1 MRMRSILLLITLLG
15 VNYSFAGTTPQDT
28 SVTTLHK
35 WYVPDAAV
43 LQFAGNMGMLA
54 VGPSYDFAKERI
66 ATDLLYGFVPKFDAD
81 EAEHL
86 LTIKGTYKPWEIKRR
101 RDFAI
106 LPVQVGLGLSYYFNG
121 KYPLTWDEK
130 YPKGYYWWSPK
141 VRLLGFA
148 GASVTR
154 NIRNSDVKKIGLYS
168 ELGTYDLIVTSW
180 YKDENLKL
188 WDILNISIGTR
199 VSF

>member
-1 MRMRSILLLITLLG
+1 MRIKLILLLIILLG
-15 VNYSFAGTTPQDT
+15 IHYSSVGNTIQDT
-28 SVTTLHK
+28 TVTSLRK

-54 VGPSYDFAKERI
+54 VGPSYEFAKERL
-66 ATDLLYGFVPKFDAD
+66 ATDLLYGFIPKFDSD
-81 EAEHL
+81 ETEHL
-86 LTIKGTYKPWEIKRR
+86 LTVKGTYKPWEIKRAK
-101 RDFAI
+101 DFAFTP
-106 LPVQVGLGLSYYFNG
+106 LQVGLGLSYYFNG
-121 KYPLTWDEK
+121 KYPLTWDEQF
-130 YPKGYYWWSPK
+130 PKGYYWWPPK

-154 NIRNSDVKKIGLYS
+154 NFQNSDIKKIGLYS